1 MIMNEVNN
9 KDKLNIASEAVKN
22 MNAEYLRQ
30 TGRNKIVSIQTYGCQ
45 MNEHD
50 SERMLSILEDLGYEY
65 SDDRNE
71 ADLIIFNTCSI

>member
-1 MIMNEVNN
+1 MNEVNN

-45 MNEHD
+45 MNAV
-50 SERMLSILEDLGYEY
+50 RPI
-65 SDDRNE
+65 
-71 ADLIIFNTCSI
+71 